1 MFYYLTNYKHNINLG
16 TVDIIILLNEENV
29 EMHHDRYN
37 NITINNY
44 LVCSFLEREFSSYG
58 LQVIDLM
65 EDDPIGRP
73 DPMSR
78 IFPKVTKCTMRK

>member
-1 MFYYLTNYKHNINLG
+1 MTSYKHNLNL
-16 TVDIIILLNEENV
+16 ENV
-29 EMHHDRYN
+29 RMHHDKYY
-37 NITINNY
+37 TMNNY
-44 LVCSFLEREFSSYG
+44 LFSSFLEREFSSYG